1 MLDQLRHRLLAA
13 ATCTLMLLVT
23 LLLVLSLHSTFT
35 TQREADCAYIQRMAT
50 LLIYQLEKDPAGAA
64 ALLATYEEEM
74 GVKSVLLNAAGK
86 TLYCSADVDG
96 AAFQEEMQD
105 AVAITNDPGP
115 ATSTQRGVFSLTQD
129 GTTYNVVPAT
139 IISQDGSR
147 YSLTLLQAQA
157 RAWEVLAPM
166 LPRALLLWTVVCA
179 FIAATSHL
187 LLRRAF
193 APARAMQAQQQAFI
207 AAASHELKSP
217 LAVIMA
223 NADALSVTPLPPAA
237 RQHLATIDRE
247 CERLA
252 RLANDLLLLTAAD
265 AGERRRAPQPV
276 DVDSLLIACYDAFLP
291 LCASHGQTLDLSLP
305 DAPLPAPTSDAAA
318 LQQILHILLDNAVGH
333 TPAGTRILLTAQVT
347 KKQLRLS
354 VSDDGPG
361 IAAADAP
368 HIFERFYRADRA
380 HSDKGHSGLGLAIAQ
395 TLAAQLGASL
405 TYTPAPEGGACFTLA
420 LPLT

>member
-1 MLDQLRHRLLAA
+1 MLDQLRRRLLAA
-13 ATCTLMLLVT
+13 AICVLMLLVT
-23 LLLVLSLHSTFT
+23 LLLALSLHSSLLS
-35 TQREADCAYIQRMAT
+35 QREADRSYIQRMAT
-50 LLIYQLEKDPAGAA
+50 LLIYQLEKDPADAD

-74 GVKSVLLNAAGK
+74 GVESVLTDSDGKLLYQSTGIDSAALLK
-86 TLYCSADVDG
+86 QA
-96 AAFQEEMQD
+96 QD
-105 AVAITNDPGP
+105 AI
-115 ATSTQRGVFSLTQD
+115 ATTGDSAPTASTQRGVFSLTQD
-129 GTTYNVVPAT
+129 DATYNVVPAT
-139 IISQDGSR
+139 IVSQDGSR
-147 YSLTLLQAQA
+147 YSLTLVQAQA

-166 LPRALLLWTVVCA
+166 LPRALLLWAFACA
-179 FIAATSHL
+179 LIAAMCHL

-193 APARAMQAQQQAFI
+193 APARAIQAQQQAFI

-237 RQHLATIDRE
+237 QQHLATIDRE

-265 AGERRRAPQPV
+265 AGEHRSARQPV

-291 LCASHGQTLDLSLP
+291 LCAKHSQTLDLSLP
-305 DAPLPAPTSDAAA
+305 ETPLPALMSDAAA
-318 LQQILHILLDNAVGH
+318 LQQILHILLDNAVSH
-333 TPAGTRILLTAQVT
+333 TPAGTHILLTAQVT
-347 KKQLRLS
+347 KKQLHLS
-354 VSDDGPG
+354 ISDDGPG

-368 HIFERFYRADRA
+368 HIFERFYRADCA

-405 TYTPAPEGGACFTLA
+405 TYTPVPTGGACFTLA